1 MVINALRHDDLP
13 LSSIGHLV
21 KTKDTKSIVG
31 SLQNHFFAHTRRQ
44 GNVVAH
50 ALSKRVMFSFH
61 LLVQME
67 FIPPS
72 IHSILDSVFVV
83 AEENHADL
91 FPMSSRKYLFMIIY
105 LTKKQVK

>member
-44 GNVVAH
+44 SNVVAH
-50 ALSKRVMFSFH
+50 ALAKRVMFSFP

>member
-1 MVINALRHDDLP
+1 
-13 LSSIGHLV
+13 
-21 KTKDTKSIVG
+21 
-31 SLQNHFFAHTRRQ
+31 
-44 GNVVAH
+44 
-50 ALSKRVMFSFH
+50 MFSFH

-72 IHSILDSVFVV
+72 IHSILDSVFIV

-91 FPMSSRKYLFMIIY
+91 ILMSSRKYLFMIIY